1 MTGHTTFW
9 SERQVISLTERIGN
23 DDFAEKVLNF
33 SGLSVVE
40 FYTDTCVPCKR
51 MSPILSELSG
61 KYSEVFIAK
70 VNAAY
75 ELELCEKYDVAAT
88 PTFLLFK
95 NGSEVERFTGARKK
109 EELEHIIEENR

>member
-1 MTGHTTFW
+1 MA
-9 SERQVISLTERIGN
+9 QRIGN

-51 MSPILSELSG
+51 MSPILSELSEQ
-61 KYSEVFIAK
+61 YSDEVFIAK

-75 ELELCEKYDVAAT
+75 EPDLCEKYDIAAT

-95 NGSEVERFTGARKK
+95 NGAEVGRFIGARKK
-109 EELEHIIEENR
+109 EELERIIEENK

>member
-1 MTGHTTFW
+1 MA
-9 SERQVISLTERIGN
+9 ERIGN

-40 FYTDTCVPCKR
+40 FYTDTCVPCRR
-51 MSPILSELSG
+51 MSPILSALSEE
-61 KYSEVFIAK
+61 YDDAVFIAK

-75 ELELCEKYDVAAT
+75 EPDLCEEYDIAAT

-95 NGSEVERFTGARKK
+95 NGAEVERFIGARKK
-109 EELEHIIEENR
+109 EELQRIIEENK

>member
-1 MTGHTTFW
+1 M
-9 SERQVISLTERIGN
+9 ISLAERIGSN
-23 DDFAEKVLNF
+23 DFAEKVLSF

-51 MSPILSELSG
+51 MSPILSELSEQ
-61 KYSEVFIAK
+61 YSDEVFIAK

-75 ELELCEKYDVAAT
+75 EPELCEKYDIGAT

-95 NGSEVERFTGARKK
+95 NGGEVGRFIGTRKR
-109 EELEHIIEENR
+109 EELERIIDENK